1 MINVWVTGSKGQLG
15 QEIKNNLKKGNSNFL
30 FTKKNDIDITKKED
44 IERFIKLNKIKVIIN
59 CAAYTNVDDAEKN
72 TELAFGVN
80 SDGVL
85 KLVKCCEK
93 FNTKLIHIS
102 TDFIFDSNKNIP
114 IKENETPNPFCT
126 YAKSKY
132 QGEQYILNSS
142 IDSIIIRSSWIY
154 SEFGNN
160 FLKNIM
166 KISKKKKSISV
177 VNDQIGSPTYANDLA
192 VVCILFVKKY
202 ITITGQNIFN
212 YSNLGECSWYDFAVE
227 IKKNAKLN
235 CNINPIKTED
245 FHSLA
250 KRPKYSVLD
259 KSKIKR
265 ELGIEIPFWKDSL
278 KICINK
284 IIK

>member
-1 MINVWVTGSKGQLG
+1 MREKLQEDTFILDARNEKKLVSYIKG
-15 QEIKNNLKKGNSNFL
+15 ISPNY
-30 FTKKNDIDITKKED
+30 
-44 IERFIKLNKIKVIIN
+44 IIN
-59 CAAYTNVDDAEKN
+59 CI
-72 TELAFGVN
+72 
-80 SDGVL
+80 GVL
-85 KLVKCCEK
+85 INGSKRDPENAIFLNSYLPHRLSRLSDVI
-93 FNTKLIHIS
+93 NAKLIHIS